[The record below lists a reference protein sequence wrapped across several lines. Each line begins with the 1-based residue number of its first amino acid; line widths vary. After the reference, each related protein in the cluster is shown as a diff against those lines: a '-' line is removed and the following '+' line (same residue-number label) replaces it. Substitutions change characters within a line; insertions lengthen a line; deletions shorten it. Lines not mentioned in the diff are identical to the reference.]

1 MKKFHNDWRKYL
13 VEGSY
18 NESVLLREISED
30 EVELIQDAIDS
41 LEPEDLPFNELFG
54 GKERIVIPFPTFD
67 TKTETGRFI
76 SFLTMTDQGTPI
88 GLDSLIFGA
97 DFQTGMM
104 TKARPPTTDDLVG
117 LVMGREVKERPR
129 EKMKIGKWLAAV
141 EKLVTNFIANRK
153 SLLKAATNQDL
164 TEDEHATLERLSK
177 TMVKLLH
184 TSQISF
190 FLKRLGVRD
199 KVVTTAQAVDGL
211 EDARQTL
218 QQMRAFW
225 QKNAKYLK
233 DNPQGELTEDNFSIV
248 ITRNPVDILRMSDFD
263 NITSC
268 HSPPSRSGEGLGSY
282 FKCAVAEAQGE
293 GAIAYVVK
301 NSDLEDI
308 NIDDYEGRE
317 LFLDK
322 RRGVGEITPISRI
335 RLRLVR
341 KHDDENIRTAK
352 EINDIAVPETRVY
365 GEQIPGLDT
374 VILNWAAKNQQKV
387 LNKLPILD
395 RGGGKGALN
404 MKHFTKFGGTYEDT
418 DTQVM
423 LLKLA
428 GLYTPPFNIAAL
440 GRMNVNTEVED
451 SVGLETSETRAQF
464 LLDQC
469 ETLVRTYRTRNFYVL
484 LDSDYDDEGAWVIPN
499 VQVVFRW
506 PTDEWKALPR
516 REQILE
522 FIEEVEMNYGSEY
535 GWLSHYGAT
544 AQEISTPDDKGRPD
558 KKVVLRFPVHV
569 SKIHEDGMSQF
580 YDEGEFE
587 NFLEDL
593 NALTG
598 TGGTYEAMKYFL
610 EQYMKTEGLIDGGA
624 VIRLGREVEFGDK
637 DLYEWSW
644 HAEEGYDDPFELVS
658 ATTRQVVDYS
668 DIPGATKD
676 AVELILNTRDFW
688 LDIRKRMHAAIHDDF
703 KNKYFVDIE
712 RNVRD
717 IDENDFEY
725 DLTYFVGDDTPDEV
739 VEIFEALVEHWD
751 DQLNLEDLFRT
762 VVSEFLKKVKSL
774 QRLDDPATNINE
786 HKVKPVSD
794 QKLFN
799 NWRNFLQG
807 G

>member
-18 NESVLLREISED
+18 NESVLLREITDD
-30 EVELIQDAIDS
+30 EVELIQDAIDE
-41 LEPEDLPFNELFG
+41 LEPEDLPFNRLFG

-67 TKTETGRFI
+67 SKTETGRFI
-76 SFLTMTDQGTPI
+76 SFLTMTDQGIPI
-88 GLDSLIFGA
+88 GFDSLTFAA
-97 DFQTGMM
+97 DFETGMM
-104 TKARPPTTDDLVG
+104 TKARPPTTEDL
-117 LVMGREVKERPR
+117 LDIVMGREAKERPR

-141 EKLVTNFIANRK
+141 EKLVTNLIANRE
-153 SLLKAATNQDL
+153 SLLKSATNQDL
-164 TEDEHATLERLSK
+164 TEDERATLERLEK

-184 TSQISF
+184 TKTPAF

-199 KVVTTAQAVDGL
+199 KVVTSAQAVDAL
-211 EDARQTL
+211 EDARQAL
-218 QQMRAFW
+218 QQMRVFW

-293 GAIAYVVK
+293 GAIAYVVR
-301 NSDLEDI
+301 NNDLEDI

-322 RRGVGEITPISRI
+322 QRGVGEITPISRI

-341 KHDDENIRTAK
+341 KYDDKDVKNAE
-352 EINDIAVPETRVY
+352 EIDDIAVPETRVY
-365 GEQIPGLDT
+365 GEQIPGLGT
-374 VILNWAAKNQQKV
+374 VILNWAAENQQEI

-395 RGGGKGALN
+395 RGGGKGALD
-404 MKHFTKFGGTYEDT
+404 MAYFTKFGGTYEDT

-440 GRMNVNTEVED
+440 GRMNVNTDVED
-451 SVGLETSETRAQF
+451 SVGLETSEAAAQN
-464 LLDQC
+464 LLDAC
-469 ETLVRTYRTRNFYVL
+469 ETLVRRYRPRNFYVL
-484 LDSDYDDEGAWVIPN
+484 LDSDYDDESAWVSPN
-499 VQVVFRW
+499 VQVAFRW

-516 REQILE
+516 RAQIIG
-522 FIEEVEMNYGSEY
+522 FIEDVEMNYGREY
-535 GWLSHYGAT
+535 GWLSHYGAS

-558 KKVVLRFPVHV
+558 KRVVLRFSVDV
-569 SKIHEDGMSQF
+569 SKIHEDQMSHF

-593 NALTG
+593 TDLEGSGNP
-598 TGGTYEAMKYFL
+598 YEVMKHLL

-624 VIRLGREVEFGDK
+624 IINLGREIENGDK
-637 DLYEWSW
+637 DLYEWTW
-644 HAEEGYDDPFELVS
+644 TAEEGYDEPFELVS
-658 ATTRQVVDYS
+658 ATTRQLVDYS

-676 AVELILNTRDFW
+676 AVGLILNTRDFW

-712 RNVRD
+712 RTVRD
-717 IDENDFEY
+717 IDEDDFEY
-725 DLTYFVGDDTPDEV
+725 DLMYFVSEDSPDEV

-751 DQLNLEDLFRT
+751 DEDDLRSLFKT
-762 VVSEFLKKVKSL
+762 VIAEFLKKTKSL
-774 QRLDDPATNINE
+774 QRVDPYMNINE